1 MFDRWLFALIVLLTC
16 SSAVL
21 AQSELER
28 FERTLEQVQRDT
40 RFRVSPDIPAEQ
52 RALIDY
58 GGYATFSFLA
68 TDDNLQN
75 THILRQYDL
84 NGYARVNFDNVHDFF
99 VRVRTTYRDFNS
111 GDAFDSNGDDWVEP
125 TLDRAT
131 YHFDLRRAMQA
142 YNGENIKGNFTL
154 DGGRQL
160 VHWANGLVLSDTLDG
175 ALLNFSYDT
184 ITLTALASVTRD
196 SNTDIDPSRPGF
208 DDDTHRGFYGGMLSW
223 QVTPKHRPF
232 IYGLVQDDNNDDE
245 VLVTGAVSTRF
256 RYDSFYIGFGSN
268 GALTDQ
274 LLYGVEMAYQGGE
287 TLSNSFDSTF
297 SQVTQTTDP
306 ISAFGA
312 DFRLDYLF
320 TDQNHSRLSG
330 ELIIATGDTDRLVT
344 DSTFGGNQPG
354 STDHAFNSF
363 GLLNTGLAFAPPVSN
378 IIITRVGASTFPLPQ
393 AKLFRRMQV
402 GIDFLVFNKFNS
414 SAPIDE
420 ATEDDS
426 YLGFEP
432 DLFVNWE
439 ITSDLSLALRYGA
452 FFPGDAITTD
462 HDVRHF
468 FYTGVTFSF

>member
-1 MFDRWLFALIVLLTC
+1 MLDRRWLFLAALLAF
-16 SSAVL
+16 SSAAL
-21 AQSELER
+21 AQTDLER
-28 FERTLEQVQRDT
+28 FERQLEQIQRDT
-40 RFRVSPDIPAEQ
+40 RFRVSREIPAEQ

-68 TDDNLQN
+68 IDDNLQS

-84 NGYARVNFDNVHDFF
+84 NGYARVNFDNVHEFF
-99 VRVRTTYRDFNS
+99 ARVRTTYRDFNT
-111 GDAFDSNGDDWVEP
+111 GDDFDGNGDDWVEP

-142 YNGENIKGNFTL
+142 YNGEDIRGNVTL
-154 DGGRQL
+154 DAGRQL
-160 VHWANGLVLSDTLDG
+160 VHWANGLVLSNTLDG

-184 ITLTALASVTRD
+184 LTLTVLASVTRD

-208 DDDTHRGFYGGMLSW
+208 DDDTHRGFYGGMLAW

-232 IYGLVQDDNNDDE
+232 IYGLVQDDNNDDDT
-245 VLVTGAVSTRF
+245 LVTGAVSTRF
-256 RYDSFYIGFGSN
+256 RYDSFYVGFGSN

-274 LLYGVEMAYQGGE
+274 LLYGAEMAFQGGE
-287 TLSNSFDSTF
+287 TLSNSFDSAF
-297 SQVTQTTDP
+297 AQVTQTTDS

-320 TDQNHSRLSG
+320 TDQNHTRLSG
-330 ELIIATGDTDRLVT
+330 ELILATGDTDRLVT
-344 DSTFGGNQPG
+344 NSTLGGNRPNT
-354 STDHAFNSF
+354 SDHAFNSF

-378 IIITRVGASTFPLPQ
+378 ILITRVGASTFPLPQ
-393 AKLFRRMQV
+393 ATLFRRMQV
-402 GIDFLVFNKFNS
+402 GVDFLVFNKFNS
-414 SAPIDE
+414 NAPIDE

-432 DLFVNWE
+432 DLYVNWE

-452 FFPGDAITTD
+452 FFPGDALTSD